1 MRQHIKVT
9 LKIINGEEVKTKSR
23 IYVSP
28 QYAKKHITYE
38 IGKIVE
44 DNIEDGATI
53 SIHKSINKITL
64 ITHSPKIIY
73 TFIYEEVEWTPEGCV

>member
-23 IYVSP
+23 VYVSP

-38 IGKIVE
+38 IGKIVA
-44 DNIEDGATI
+44 DSIEDDTTI
-53 SIHKSINKITL
+53 SIHKSPNKITL
-64 ITHSPKIIY
+64 IKCSQIIY
-73 TFIYEEVEWTPEGCV
+73 TFIYEEVEWSPEGCV